1 MKKIFC
7 FVLLFFL
14 ILSFPFQVN
23 AANKEDYYSQQLKQS
38 GAEELPDYLPN
49 DVQKSMDNLGV
60 NGFDWKS
67 ITSITPDN
75 IFQQIISIFSGNAA
89 DPLKA
94 AVSVI
99 AVMLLCALLNG
110 MKLSFGEKPM
120 GGVVGMVGAL
130 CICSVLVQPI
140 VSCIANSAG
149 VIKAAAGFLLACIP
163 IMAGIMIAAGQPV
176 SAGSYNILMIAAGNT
191 ISLLAANVIVPMMN
205 IFLAISIVSAISPNI
220 NLSGLCGVL
229 SKLIKWVLT
238 FCMTVFTGLLTVQGI
253 VSASLDGTGSKTAK
267 FVVSRFVPVV
277 GNALGEAIG
286 TISGCV
292 KLLKSGVSAFGLL
305 AGFFIF
311 LPIIIQCLMWM
322 VTTNVCAGISDI
334 FDQKEISS
342 LLRSCSGVL
351 GTMFA
356 IILSC
361 MTILTVSTVILLII
375 GGVS

>member
-1 MKKIFC
+1 MKKTLC
-7 FVLLFFL
+7 FLLFTLL
-14 ILSFPFQVN
+14 ILSFPLHAH
-23 AANKEDYYSQQLKQS
+23 AADKEKYYSEQFKQS

-49 DVQKSMDNLGV
+49 DTRKAMDNLGIDGA
-60 NGFDWKS
+60 NWGG
-67 ITSITPDN
+67 IASITPEN
-75 IFQQIISIFSGNAA
+75 VFQQIVSMFSGNFT
-89 DPLKA
+89 DPFKA
-94 AVSVI
+94 AVSSI

-110 MKLSFGEKPM
+110 MKLSFGERPM

-130 CICSVLVQPI
+130 CICSVIVQPI
-140 VSCIANSAG
+140 VACIANSAEI
-149 VIKAAAGFLLACIP
+149 IKAAAGFLLACVP

-191 ISLLAANVIVPMMN
+191 ISLLAANIFVPMLN
-205 IFLAISIVSAISPNI
+205 IFLAISIVSAVSPSI
-220 NLSGLCGVL
+220 NLSGLCGVI
-229 SKLIKWVLT
+229 SKLVKWTLT

-253 VSASLDGTGSKTAK
+253 VSASLDGAGSKTAK
-267 FVVSRFVPVV
+267 FVLSSFVPVV
-277 GNALGEAIG
+277 GNALGEAVG

-305 AGFFIF
+305 AGFLIF
-311 LPIIIQCLMWM
+311 LPVIIQCLMWM

-351 GTMFA
+351 GTTLA

-361 MTILTVSTVILLII
+361 MTVITVSTVILLII